1 MKIEAIIT
9 DYDGTICPTNSMYS
23 GDNPIPEDLY
33 SILLEISKK
42 IPICI
47 LSSKSLESLIPS
59 LGFSKVI
66 SCIQG
71 IEIFVFSKQIINKK
85 ITNLDK
91 STLEKNIDLSYINQM
106 EKLKSNSIILADLPE
121 YIKSRFEDIQ
131 IKKKYTFRDH
141 ILAGLTFDYRHILKW
156 EQYKTNIEPLVLQRI
171 NEFIT
176 MNSLSITDI
185 NIQTYSSHP
194 FIDIYST
201 KFNKGDAIDKL
212 REILAINKNDKIL
225 YLGDSENDNP
235 AFLKSDLSINV
246 RSDSRI
252 NTHLNTHYGLEF
264 NELTNFLT
272 RLYDLDFHFSNM
284 LMMN

>member
-1 MKIEAIIT
+1 M
-9 DYDGTICPTNSMYS
+9 
-23 GDNPIPEDLY
+23 
-33 SILLEISKK
+33 
-42 IPICI
+42 
-47 LSSKSLESLIPS
+47 
-59 LGFSKVI
+59 
-66 SCIQG
+66 
-71 IEIFVFSKQIINKK
+71 
-85 ITNLDK
+85 
-91 STLEKNIDLSYINQM
+91 
-106 EKLKSNSIILADLPE
+106 
-121 YIKSRFEDIQ
+121 
-131 IKKKYTFRDH
+131 
-141 ILAGLTFDYRHILKW
+141 AGLTFDYRHILKW

-176 MNSLSITDI
+176 MNSLSIPDI
-185 NIQTYSSHP
+185 YIQTYSSHP

-201 KFNKGDAIDKL
+201 EFNKGDAIDKL
-212 REILAINKNDKIL
+212 REILPINNNDKIL